1 MQSNKKIANSSLIL
15 QLNFRSQHPAA
26 HGIRTY
32 VTTKEDI
39 WYLKNNEKL
48 ASSPYREVSAISDNK
63 NLREVEKTILLDLE
77 TKLNDINFN
86 RVIPSERFFD
96 YFIKESSPDQMP
108 EISNVLFRNFYTG
121 KISIFVFQSSIVKS
135 EFNSILVNS
144 IKNTPKVGFLHEIN
158 GEVYHF
164 DGSLSFESLT
174 ELLELDPKWLGVFL
188 SAVNSVKLIDYHDL
202 DLLLSILSILSQP
215 SFEINRSF
223 CSSIIVPS
231 IFNQELQCFFLNIPS
246 VFIKDNDYKISENF
260 DKFTL
265 DVSCPSINEGFVDFW
280 EEWRFDGSIDSET
293 FWLMQKHYDKEQIV
307 IFKSLKELAMLSKIE
322 FPFVDWY
329 CYLIS
334 KIIYFER
341 STFDLAYGSMGLSWG
356 LSSNN
361 LKKDPNFDFEYK
373 QNIGRIESVLGY
385 VIPVYYEFE
394 KEEVLTGEELKRR
407 EESEKKSAEI
417 RKEIAEIQAR
427 ARLRRLAKSNSPS
440 LSNNQTTKREYGT
453 SSVITSLALME
464 SLSIRGVSLATID
477 HLSQLNHGFQPSFNV
492 INYRQEFDPSVFS
505 KRNLYHG
512 DVGHFLAKSR
522 SNLWENFKG
531 AGFRIHDFRA
541 LDDLPSGFVNSVNYK
556 AVKGQ
561 PEITEKFNTDLRSFF
576 PLSGLRPEE
585 VVLELDSEFDL
596 GLREQIDSIL
606 SKGKNVNLIL
616 DPTNIQNPVILAESE
631 TTQVIFTQ
639 LPNEGV
645 FHRGSPAQQEILTK
659 LETSMDIAYK
669 VERSRYEVLIYG
681 QFDDSVVAQDRLRLD
696 EIKRILKL
704 KDDYDLPVVQVP
716 SSPEERE
723 RILDVLSHEL
733 LKKPQR

>member
-1 MQSNKKIANSSLIL
+1 MQSNKKIANNSLIL
-15 QLNFRSQHPAA
+15 QLNFGPQHPAA

-48 ASSPYREVSAISDNK
+48 SSSSYREINAISNNK
-63 NLREVEKTILLDLE
+63 NLRELEKTILSDLE
-77 TKLNDINFN
+77 TKLKDINFN
-86 RVIPSERFFD
+86 RVISSERFFD
-96 YFIKESSPDQMP
+96 YFRKESRPDEMP
-108 EISNVLFRNFYTG
+108 EISNVLFKNLYTG
-121 KISIFVFQSSIVKS
+121 KISIFVFQALYKES
-135 EFNSILVNS
+135 EFNSIIKTSL
-144 IKNTPKVGFLHEIN
+144 KNTHKVGFSHEIN

-188 SAVNSVKLIDYHDL
+188 SAVNDAGLRDYYDL
-202 DLLLSILSILSQP
+202 DVLLSILVILFKNGEVNL
-215 SFEINRSF
+215 SFD
-223 CSSIIVPS
+223 SSIIIPS
-231 IFNQELQCFFLNIPS
+231 IFNKELQCFFLNIPN
-246 VFIKDNDYKISENF
+246 VFIKDNDYKISDNF

-265 DVSCPSINEGFVDFW
+265 DVSCPSNGEGFVDFW

-307 IFKSLKELAMLSKIE
+307 IFKSLKELAMLSKIR
-322 FPFVDWY
+322 FPFLDWY

-334 KIIYFER
+334 KILYFER
-341 STFDLAYGSMGLSWG
+341 LTVDLAYGSIGLSWG
-356 LSSNN
+356 LRSNS
-361 LKKDPNFDFEYK
+361 LREDSDFDWKYAN
-373 QNIGRIESVLGY
+373 NIGRIESILGY
-385 VIPVYYEFE
+385 VIPVYYEPK

-407 EESEKKSAEI
+407 EEWEKGAARR
-417 RKEIAEIQAR
+417 RKKFAEIQER
-427 ARLRRLAKSNSPS
+427 ARLRRLTKSKSPS

-453 SSVITSLALME
+453 SSLITSLALME
-464 SLSIRGVSLATID
+464 SLSIRGVSVGTID
-477 HLSQLNHGFQPSFNV
+477 HLIQLNHGFQPSFNV

-505 KRNLYHG
+505 KRNLYHW
-512 DVGHFLAKSR
+512 DVGHFLVKSR

-531 AGFRIHDFRA
+531 AGFRIHDFRV
-541 LDDLPSGFVNSVNYK
+541 LDDLPSGFVNSVKPERLDN
-556 AVKGQ
+556 GQ
-561 PEITEKFNTDLRSFF
+561 IIVNEKFNDSLRSFF

-585 VVLELDSEFDL
+585 VVLELDLEFDL
-596 GLREQIDSIL
+596 GLRERIDSIL
-606 SKGKNVNLIL
+606 ADGKNVNLIL

-645 FHRGSPAQQEILTK
+645 FHRGSPAHQEILTK
-659 LETSMDIAYK
+659 LETSMDIAYRPEK
-669 VERSRYEVLIYG
+669 SRYEVLTYG

-696 EIKRILKL
+696 EIKHILKL

-723 RILDVLSHEL
+723 RILDVLSHKL
-733 LKKPQR
+733 LKKS